1 MPEQRLEGGTRPS
14 EGILGEHDH
23 IVDPREGQHSVLN
36 DVPPTL
42 VLVYKIPVVV
52 TGHHHSVE
60 FRRTLEYV
68 SVIIRH
74 KGLALDLPGR
84 SEHDQPLP
92 LQVAQQ
98 VGVRTLAVF
107 TPKSWYERF
116 H

>member
-23 IVDPREGQHSVLN
+23 IVDPREGQHSVLD
-36 DVPPTL
+36 DVPPPL

-68 SVIIRH
+68 SVMEIFPYITFVYYR
-74 KGLALDLPGR
+74 
-84 SEHDQPLP
+84 
-92 LQVAQQ
+92 
-98 VGVRTLAVF
+98 
-107 TPKSWYERF
+107 
-116 H
+116 